1 MDAIY
6 KGDTPESKIND
17 AININCQKVKYALT
31 ESLNRYLPVLSDELI
46 EGINKLLFDDMFEM
60 ICLKSSGNLVNSS
73 LEEIVKNR
81 TDCSCFVSH
90 IKQIEAAIAKM

>member
-1 MDAIY
+1 MILYILLEDYRLIH
-6 KGDTPESKIND
+6 
-17 AININCQKVKYALT
+17 ALT

-81 TDCSCFVSH
+81 TDYSCFVSH